1 MLEMDSIYVISMN
14 LYNSWKEG
22 VTAHFS
28 EEHTEGARSQG
39 TCPAQLEKKSTR
51 VCLNPQPVA
60 RALLTGCLSLVASH
74 ISLPFFAFFFLHSCY
89 HTCYSRIYSC
99 VLLFSVCL
107 PTECN
112 PLGTERQ
119 FLTLSF
125 PVQSSGEKSLGY
137 IPACIP
143 AKLL

>member
-1 MLEMDSIYVISMN
+1 MGITTL
-14 LYNSWKEG
+14 
-22 VTAHFS
+22 FS

-60 RALLTGCLSLVASH
+60 RALLTGHLSPVASH
-74 ISLPFFAFFFLHSCY
+74 ISLLFFCFFFFFHSCY

-112 PLGTERQ
+112 PLGTERR
-119 FLTLSF
+119 FTLSLLF
-125 PVQSSGEKSLGY
+125 PCLVEEASGTWGTFSVCCWTDGKGGSIGLTMQLREVSLS
-137 IPACIP
+137 
-143 AKLL
+143 